1 MKFGRM
7 HTKLLLLFQ
16 LALLWSFSGL
26 AFGEIIDDI
35 SLKADAK
42 GELDAVITFNIPIQ
56 YLRHFPHKKTQEMV
70 IYFNISGSV
79 SRDQWQNYESLR
91 SPPSDIVR
99 AVYVSTRDLA
109 TGPKIRFQ
117 FNRPAE
123 FSVAPG
129 RNGQSILVHIK
140 PEVVG
145 KQKNGTSTGLP
156 VGVVAPVPALPVVTA
171 APVAAPLPAPR
182 TAKETAAQIDAP
194 VVASSVI
201 ASAPAQPP
209 VTAKPAPEPV
219 PEAVKPVAAPV
230 ATLATPAI
238 PDMRFGGKDGLP
250 FFPKIDPVV
259 KETPGPQPAET
270 LSLDEQVKKSN
281 NQAAALMTKG
291 RDALFKGELFSAI
304 DAFNAVLN
312 LPPNKYSANAQLW
325 IGIAK
330 ERSGQQSKARLE
342 YESYLKLYPNG
353 AETAWVTQRLA
364 KLHVSVPAPTPTIA
378 KPVRPQSTKFE
389 TNQFGSLSMY
399 YYRGKS
405 WINTTKSVG
414 GVDVPANS
422 SKTDQSSLI
431 TLVSMT
437 ARAYNNEFDN
447 RLTFQGNKSMDFL
460 DDRRSRSRISAAYY
474 DVRNRIDNYSARL
487 GIQSAMGG
495 GVLGRFLGI
504 SAGYGFSPDWR
515 ANFSTGQLTDAVLG
529 QKPRFN
535 SVSLDF
541 GVNSPLGGSAYFI
554 NQNVEGITDRR
565 AAGGNLRYFE
575 QGKTVMAMLD
585 YDVQFKLVNIFT
597 LQGTMNLDSGTDYNF
612 MIDHRRTPSLTIMDA
627 VYGAGSVS
635 ASAQNAIDPSN
646 PANCIPDPFY
656 DPVLTPTRNPCLT
669 YLTYTYAPATIST
682 LLQNGF
688 TIEDLLMLAKKRT
701 AISNVAQIGVSQR
714 VREKWQVGGDFS
726 LSNTSGMPE
735 SGTDNGDGTTGVE
748 GYFPA
753 TPSSG
758 VTWTLSGRVSGSD
771 VIAKR
776 DLSTVSLSY
785 TKGPS
790 VNSTFLVLNNRAYP
804 ADLWTLDGTLRGMW
818 VTDIYGGKQ
827 KMYSAVARTGYN
839 LKTNLTWEVEFGLDW
854 LKITYSTYYPATY
867 TRGYASTGFHWNF

>member
-1 MKFGRM
+1 MRL
-7 HTKLLLLFQ
+7 KLRLLFQ
-16 LALLWSFSGL
+16 LALLWSFSGF

-42 GELDAVITFNIPIQ
+42 GELDAVINFNIPIQ
-56 YLRHFPHKKTQEMV
+56 YLRHFPQRKAREMV

-79 SRDQWQNYESLR
+79 SRDRWQNYESLR

-117 FNRPAE
+117 FNQPAE

-129 RNGQSILVHIK
+129 IDGQSILVHIK
-140 PEVVG
+140 PEIVG
-145 KQKNGTSTGLP
+145 KQKNGTSTGL
-156 VGVVAPVPALPVVTA
+156 VSPVPALPVVSA
-171 APVAAPLPAPR
+171 APVAAPLPVPATSKP
-182 TAKETAAQIDAP
+182 TAARIEAP
-194 VVASSVI
+194 VAASSVI
-201 ASAPAQPP
+201 ASAPVQAP
-209 VTAKPAPEPV
+209 VTAKPASEPV
-219 PEAVKPVAAPV
+219 PEAAKPVATPVAAP
-230 ATLATPAI
+230 AGPAI
-238 PDMRFGGKDGLP
+238 PDIRFGGKDGLP

-291 RDALFKGELFSAI
+291 RDALFKGELFPAI

-312 LPPNKYSANAQLW
+312 LPPNKYSADAQLW

-330 ERSGQQSKARLE
+330 ERSGQPAKARSE

-353 AETAWVTQRLA
+353 TETAWVTQRLA
-364 KLHVSVPAPTPTIA
+364 KLHVSAPAATTA
-378 KPVRPQSTKFE
+378 KPVRPQSTKYEF
-389 TNQFGSLSMY
+389 NQYGSLSMY

-422 SKTDQSSLI
+422 NKTDQSSLI

-447 RLTFQGNKSMDFL
+447 RLVFQGNKSLNFL
-460 DDRRSRSRISAAYY
+460 DDRRSRSRISSAYY
-474 DVRNRIDNYSARL
+474 DVRNRVDNYSARL

-504 SAGYGFSPDWR
+504 SAGYGFSPNWR
-515 ANFSTGQLTDAVLG
+515 VNFSKGELTDAVLG
-529 QKPRFN
+529 QKPKFN

-554 NQNVEGITDRR
+554 NQNVEGITDRK
-565 AAGGNLRYFE
+565 ATGGNLRYFE
-575 QGKTVMAMLD
+575 QGKTAMAMLD
-585 YDVQFKLVNIFT
+585 YDIQFKLVNIFT
-597 LQGTMNLDSGTDYNF
+597 LQGTLNLDSGTDYNF
-612 MIDHRRTPSLTIMDA
+612 MLDHRRTPSLTIMDA

-635 ASAQNAIDPSN
+635 ASEHNAVDPSN

-669 YLTYTYAPATIST
+669 YFTYTYAPATIST
-682 LLQNGF
+682 LLQHGF
-688 TIEDLLMLAKKRT
+688 TKEDLLTLAKKRT
-701 AISNVAQIGVSQR
+701 AISNVAQVGVTQR

-827 KMYSAVARTGYN
+827 KMYSAVAKTGYN
-839 LKTNLTWEVEFGLDW
+839 LKANLTWEVEFGLDW
-854 LKITYSTYYPATY
+854 LKITYSSYYPATY
-867 TRGYASTGFHWNF
+867 TRGYASTGFRWDF